1 MWLALG
7 QSSGRH
13 ASDLGA
19 SLFSFVVVADSHVN
33 QEEDKASSDFAVNR
47 LSNARNRHV
56 IHEINRIAPAFVLH
70 LGDMVHPTPTHPGYS
85 TAAGAFHELAKELKC
100 PLYLTPGNHDV
111 GDKPG
116 DWLPVPSVNEEFLA
130 LYERLFGT
138 HFYSF
143 DSNGCHFAVIN
154 AQIINSGLACEETQR
169 NWLEQDLAANAGRRI
184 FLCTHYPPYLHEP
197 QEDGHYDNIDEPGR
211 SWLLGLL
218 TGCKVEAVFAGHVH
232 NFWYHL
238 HGETEI
244 YLLPSTAFVRLD
256 YSELYRVEPGPE
268 RGRNDAPKLGF
279 LVVDVHEFGH
289 VANPIRTF
297 GATLAPRAKLDRS
310 RRLPAVH
317 TKSITRAPVGIDLR
331 YPWAEAVE
339 VAASGALDEF
349 ARKLA
354 RNDYPLM
361 ALWEMGVRR
370 LRIPLRDLANPATRE
385 RMRVLKRAG
394 HEFTVYTHAVPP
406 GDLRDVLTDHCDL
419 ISVWEVIA
427 ARRNFG
433 AVLSQVSTI
442 KAAAPLTVHLSKLR
456 RHDDVHHHGDR
467 ARHVIEHGFLP
478 DEEEEIREL
487 LQRNSAI
494 DGFLFRLP
502 REQSP
507 WSGIQA
513 IERVADALGTRGS
526 AYVRL
531 AADNP
536 AQAME
541 DDLAN
546 ANRVAETVVV
556 AHACRNVD
564 VWLDTFNDVDR
575 GYFPRTGLVDRRYN
589 PRIAGHVY
597 RNLHGVL
604 SAPSEELSLKET
616 FAVSGARVLTMEK
629 GAREVCFMIMP
640 EREVEIGLLPWTD
653 KIRQGPIEEAKWIDL
668 ASGEIATPTCSMV
681 KSDGRR
687 FLKVDHPVRC
697 GAPAL
702 LNLSR

>member
-1 MWLALG
+1 MSSSLR
-7 QSSGRH
+7 QSSGQH
-13 ASDLGA
+13 ASGLGA
-19 SLFSFVVVADSHVN
+19 RLFSFVVMADSHVN
-33 QEEDKASSDFAVNR
+33 QEENKASSDFAVNR
-47 LSNARNRHV
+47 LSNARNRRVVHL
-56 IHEINRIAPAFVLH
+56 INQLAPAFVIH
-70 LGDMVHPTPTHPGYS
+70 LGDMVHPTPIHAGYVV
-85 TAAGAFHELAKELKC
+85 AAKAFRDLVEELEC

-116 DWLPVPSVNEEFLA
+116 DWLPVQSVNDEFLA
-130 LYERLFGT
+130 LYERYFGT
-138 HFYSF
+138 HYYSF
-143 DSNGCHFAVIN
+143 DAHDCHFVVLN
-154 AQIINSGLACEETQR
+154 AQIINSGLACEVAQK
-169 NWLEQDLAANAGRRI
+169 NWLEQDLAANAGRRV
-184 FLCTHYPPYLHEP
+184 FLCTHYPPYLHGP

-218 TGCKVEAVFAGHVH
+218 TAYIVEAVFAGHVH

-279 LVVDVHEFGH
+279 LVVDVYESGH
-289 VANPIRTF
+289 VANPVRTF
-297 GATLAPRAKLDRS
+297 GATLAPGVKLEGV

-317 TKSITRAPVGIDLR
+317 TKSNTRAPVGIDLR
-331 YPWAEAVE
+331 YPWAETVE

-349 ARKLA
+349 ARKPA

-370 LRIPLRDLANPATRE
+370 LRVPLTDLANPVTRE
-385 RMRVLKRAG
+385 RMRVWKRAG
-394 HEFTVYTHAVPP
+394 HEFTVYTHAVPS
-406 GDLRDVLTDHCDL
+406 GGLRDVLTEHCDL

-427 ARRNFG
+427 ARRSFRD
-433 AVLSQVSTI
+433 VLSQVSTV

-456 RHDDVHHHGDR
+456 RGDDAHHHGDR
-467 ARHVIEHGFLP
+467 ARHVIEHGFLIE
-478 DEEEEIREL
+478 EEEEIREL
-487 LQRNSAI
+487 LRRDGGI
-494 DGFLFRLP
+494 DGFLFRLS

-507 WSGIQA
+507 WSGVRA
-513 IERVADALGTRGS
+513 IERLADALGTRGS

-536 AQAME
+536 ARALE

-556 AHACRNVD
+556 AHACRDVD

-597 RNLHGVL
+597 RNLHAVL
-604 SAPSEELSLKET
+604 SAPSAEFSLEET
-616 FAVSGARVLTMEK
+616 FAVSGARVLTMKK
-629 GAREVCFMIMP
+629 GAREFYFLIMP
-640 EREVEIGLLPWTD
+640 EREVPVSLLPWPGESKGGAVAEVT
-653 KIRQGPIEEAKWIDL
+653 WIDL
-668 ASGEIATPTCSMV
+668 VRGEIMMLACSIV
-681 KSDGRR
+681 ESDGKR
-687 FLKVDHPVRC
+687 FIQAGLRC

-702 LNLSR
+702 LSLLC